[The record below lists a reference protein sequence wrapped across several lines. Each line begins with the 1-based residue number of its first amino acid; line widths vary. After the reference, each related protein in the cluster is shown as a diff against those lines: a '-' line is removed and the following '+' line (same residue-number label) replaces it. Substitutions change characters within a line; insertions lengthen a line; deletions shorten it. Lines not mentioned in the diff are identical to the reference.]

1 MTKYEII
8 KYDSEFRGGEVIGE
22 FTDLEEAREFSR
34 KERTKIIESKEDAFI
49 HRETIL
55 EEGKGKEWLSYTT
68 NL

>member
-22 FTDLEEAREFSR
+22 FTDLEKAKEFSR
-34 KERTKIIESKEDAFI
+34 KERAKILDSKEDAFI

-55 EEGKGKEWLSYTT
+55 EEREI
-68 NL
+68 